1 MKKFGEWCR
10 DCRALL
16 VLSLRCLLWIDQC
29 VGQSDNSSSA
39 EFKSLYPFSEA
50 AGDNV
55 VDVGDDNCDGPVR
68 LPVTVFNQRTLFV
81 SVLGSLSGLGR
92 NYTSDV
98 NKTKFLKP
106 RLSALRAR
114 EPCMSRSPIVAWIN

>member
-1 MKKFGEWCR
+1 MKKLGESCR

-55 VDVGDDNCDGPVR
+55 VAVGDDNCEGPVR

-81 SVLGSLSGLGR
+81 SVVGLGSLSGLACNHQR
-92 NYTSDV
+92 CKQDQILKI
-98 NKTKFLKP
+98 KTK
-106 RLSALRAR
+106 
-114 EPCMSRSPIVAWIN
+114 N